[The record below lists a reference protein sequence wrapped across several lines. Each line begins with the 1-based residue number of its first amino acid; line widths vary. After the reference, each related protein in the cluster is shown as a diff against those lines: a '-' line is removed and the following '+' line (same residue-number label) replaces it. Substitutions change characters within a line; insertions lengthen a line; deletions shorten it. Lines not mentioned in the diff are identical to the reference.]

1 MSLELEVEKIRDVRR
16 GIAQQFDFDA
26 AKLGEYYRKQERT
39 LKAVARAKAEISEA
53 SDGTKAVGDSRRH

>member
-26 AKLGEYYRKQERT
+26 AELGEYYRKHEVA
-39 LKAVARAKAEISEA
+39 LKAAARTKPESSEA
-53 SDGTKAVGDSRRH
+53 TAKLRELPDS